1 MASTTLIN
9 NKVMVTG
16 ASGFVGKRLREALA
30 ERGADCVGTS
40 RNGGAGLIEVGELRS
55 DTDWREALQG
65 VGVVVHLAARV
76 HVMVETESDPMLAF
90 RRANVDGTI
99 RLAEQAVQAGVRR
112 MVYVS
117 SVKVNGEA
125 THSRPFSVDDAP
137 APEDPYG
144 MSKREA
150 EDALRTFAAQS
161 GLELVIVRPPL
172 VYGPGVKANFL
183 NLMRA
188 VRRGMPLPI
197 GAVHNLRSMVALD
210 NLTDFLMLAAVH
222 PDAPGHTFLISDGDD
237 LSTAT
242 LARKL
247 GAAMRQSPRLV
258 PVPVGAL
265 RLIGKLTGKSA
276 VIDRLTSSLQV
287 DSRPCR
293 EVLGWTP
300 PKSVDEGID
309 ATVAHFL
316 THEEAR

>member
-1 MASTTLIN
+1 MASTTLMN

-16 ASGFVGKRLREALA
+16 ASGFVGKRLCEALVT
-30 ERGADCVGTS
+30 RGIDCVATS
-40 RNGGAGLIEVGELRS
+40 RSGGAGVIGVGELRA
-55 DTDWREALQG
+55 DTDWREALQD

-76 HVMVETESDPMLAF
+76 HVMVETESDPLQAF

-112 MVYVS
+112 FVYVS

-125 THSRPFSVDDAP
+125 THARPFSVDDVP

-144 MSKREA
+144 ISKREA
-150 EDALRTFAAQS
+150 EDALRSFAAQS

-172 VYGPGVKANFL
+172 VYGPGVKANFQS
-183 NLMRA
+183 LMRA

-197 GAVHNLRSMVALD
+197 GAVHNRRSMVALD
-210 NLTDFLMLAAVH
+210 NLIDFLILAAAH
-222 PDAPGHTFLISDGDD
+222 PGAPGRTFLVSDGDD
-237 LSTAT
+237 MSTAT

-247 GAAMRQSPRLV
+247 GAAMQQSPRLV
-258 PVPVGAL
+258 PVPVWAL
-265 RLIGKLTGKSA
+265 SLIGKLTGKSA
-276 VIDRLTSSLQV
+276 VVDRLTSSLQV

-293 EVLGWTP
+293 ELLGWTP
-300 PKSVDEGID
+300 PLSVDQGIG

-316 THEEAR
+316 AREEAR